1 MLGYI
6 IIFTLLLL
14 LPPALMRTI
23 RVFRD
28 RGLNGKRFDA
38 LCKPAQI
45 EYSSSRDLRL
55 NGKRFDALCKPAQ
68 IEYSGSEKKVVDSC
82 VLDVTKDDF
91 HTIFIGNCAASKAD
105 DILDLPPR
113 ASSRM
118 EEIRYPT
125 LHGLAIRF
133 QFPGFFDRSSK
144 YFVIDLVRSNFLP
157 EVKEQIRKN
166 LRFLFSMEEKLFHR
180 AHGNFSSIVDLL
192 IPTFDGGGYK
202 ASSCYRY
209 FRGEDGCTDVEHEED
224 VYGINLEKLGATSAN
239 NNNNEQ
245 KLLLTLEWTNVVKTF
260 CVDTHV
266 AYAYATTKFGFTM
279 VQ

>member
-6 IIFTLLLL
+6 ILFTLLLL

-68 IEYSGSEKKVVDSC
+68 IEYSSLKKKKEKPVESC

-133 QFPGFFDRSSK
+133 
-144 YFVIDLVRSNFLP
+144 
-157 EVKEQIRKN
+157 
-166 LRFLFSMEEKLFHR
+166 RFLD
-180 AHGNFSSIVDLL
+180 FSSFLEILCHRSEL
-192 IPTFDGGGYK
+192 GPT
-202 ASSCYRY
+202 SCPR
-209 FRGEDGCTDVEHEED
+209 
-224 VYGINLEKLGATSAN
+224 
-239 NNNNEQ
+239 
-245 KLLLTLEWTNVVKTF
+245 
-260 CVDTHV
+260 
-266 AYAYATTKFGFTM
+266 
-279 VQ
+279 